1 MIINSVII
9 CLNQKS
15 KTPSDVTLLGRTSGK
30 VFVLLSSSH
39 LSMLFILLLF
49 FSLLFD
55 IIPHPPVDYRRG
67 FYTPFYTF
75 SPAHRRVI
83 RNSLFNH
90 SLLAASATALSEHF
104 LPTGIFYV
112 TLLPD
117 IFGTTCFYQGF
128 PGSRKLFLEICRT
141 SYWSSKQKPAP
152 SVCLIHGNSQSFI
165 HLKFVFIHVNIANV
179 FTCVENFDKEYRSA
193 AALFISHENIK

>member
-15 KTPSDVTLLGRTSGK
+15 KTPSDVTLLGRTSGE
-30 VFVLLSSSH
+30 VFVLLWSSH

-90 SLLAASATALSEHF
+90 SVLAASATALSEHF

-193 AALFISHENIK
+193 ATLFISHENIK

>member
-15 KTPSDVTLLGRTSGK
+15 KTPSDVTLLGRTSGE

-90 SLLAASATALSEHF
+90 SVLAASATALSEHF

-128 PGSRKLFLEICRT
+128 PGSRQLFLESCSA
-141 SYWSSKQKPAP
+141 SYWSSKHRPGP
-152 SVCLIHGNSQSFI
+152 SVCLIHSNPQSFI

-193 AALFISHENIK
+193 ATLFISHENIK

>member
-90 SLLAASATALSEHF
+90 SVLAASATVLSEHF

-193 AALFISHENIK
+193 ATLFISHENIK

>member
-1 MIINSVII
+1 MFFVIINSVII

-15 KTPSDVTLLGRTSGK
+15 KTPSDVTLLGRTSGE

-39 LSMLFILLLF
+39 LSMFFILLLF

-55 IIPHPPVDYRRG
+55 IIPHPSVDYRRG

-83 RNSLFNH
+83 RDTFIFNH
-90 SLLAASATALSEHF
+90 SVIF
-104 LPTGIFYV
+104 LPRALRFWVGIFYLE
-112 TLLPD
+112 LLPD

-152 SVCLIHGNSQSFI
+152 SVCLTYGNSQSFI

-193 AALFISHENIK
+193 ATLFSSHENIK